1 RAPASGPLATPACR
15 RAPDGATHCGPYPPP
30 ASASRAEYGTA
41 SPPSAE
47 CVVSETCTG
56 TPDAVP
62 VRRGR
67 AGRTVSTVVAA
78 GPEPPG
84 ADPWVPEPP
93 GADPGVPSAPVPEGT
108 GGPMAVLWPGEETP
122 EGRGTRTRSPSVT
135 GGELIGFSG
144 TVITRVTVVTW

>member
-1 RAPASGPLATPACR
+1 ST
-15 RAPDGATHCGPYPPP
+15 
-30 ASASRAEYGTA
+30 
-41 SPPSAE
+41 PSAE

-93 GADPGVPSAPVPEGT
+93 GADPGVPPAPVPEGT
-108 GGPMAVLWPGEETP
+108 GGPMAVVWP
-122 EGRGTRTRSPSVT
+122 GRGTADGSDVARRRTARGQGDPDSFAERDR
-135 GGELIGFSG
+135 G
-144 TVITRVTVVTW
+144 